1 MRLEGFPRDVV
12 LRDGAS
18 VSIRPV
24 EPDDG
29 ESLGEFYRELPE
41 EDRLFLRADV
51 TRPEWAEE
59 FIRSVDFD
67 TVISL
72 LAEHDERVVGNATL
86 YRSRHGWSAHVA
98 EIRIVVARRFQRHG
112 LGMTLASQ
120 LVRHAI
126 SLGLEK
132 IVAHVVDNQVGAK
145 RAFEKLGFHQDA
157 VLRGHVKDIR
167 GVTRD
172 LVVMS
177 NDVSHLWE
185 AMAALMADYSPTMG
199 E

>member
-1 MRLEGFPRDVV
+1 MRLEGFPRDVT
-12 LRDGAS
+12 LRDGKS
-18 VSIRPV
+18 VAIRPI
-24 EPDDG
+24 EPDDVDA
-29 ESLGEFYRELPE
+29 LGEFYRELPE
-41 EDRLFLRADV
+41 EDRLFLREDV

-59 FIRSVDFD
+59 FIRSVDSDSVF
-67 TVISL
+67 SL
-72 LAEHDERVVGNATL
+72 LAEHQERVVGNGTL

-98 EIRIVVARRFQRHG
+98 EIRIAVDRRFQRHG
-112 LGMTLASQ
+112 LGTALASQ
-120 LVRHAI
+120 LVRHAT

-145 RAFEKLGFHQDA
+145 RAFEKLGFHKDA

>member
-1 MRLEGFPRDVV
+1 MRLEGYPKDVT

-18 VSIRPV
+18 VSIRPI

-29 ESLGEFYRELPE
+29 EALAGFYRELPE
-41 EDRLFLRADV
+41 EDRLFLREDV
-51 TRPEWAEE
+51 TRPEWSDE

-67 TVISL
+67 RVFSL
-72 LAEHDERVVGNATL
+72 LAEHQERVVGNATL

-98 EIRIVVARRFQRHG
+98 EIRIAVARPFQHHG
-112 LGMTLASQ
+112 LGTALASQ
-120 LVRHAI
+120 LVRHAT

-145 RAFEKLGFHQDA
+145 RAFEKLGFHKDA

>member
-1 MRLEGFPRDVV
+1 MRLEGFPKDVT
-12 LRDGAS
+12 LRDGS
-18 VSIRPV
+18 TVSLRPI

-41 EDRLFLRADV
+41 EDRLFLREDV
-51 TRPEWAEE
+51 TRPEWPEE
-59 FIRSVDFD
+59 FIRSIDFES
-67 TVISL
+67 VVSL
-72 LAEHDERVVGNATL
+72 IAEHQDRVVGNATL

-98 EIRIVVARRFQRHG
+98 EIRIAVARQFQRHG
-112 LGMTLASQ
+112 LGTALASQ
-120 LVRHAI
+120 LVRHAT

-132 IVAHVVDNQVGAK
+132 IVAHVVDNQIGAK

-157 VLRGHVKDIR
+157 VLPGHVKDVR
-167 GVTRD
+167 GITRD

>member
-1 MRLEGFPRDVV
+1 MRLEGFPRDVT
-12 LRDGAS
+12 LRDGKS
-18 VSIRPV
+18 VAIRPI

-29 ESLGEFYRELPE
+29 EALGEFYRELPE
-41 EDRLFLRADV
+41 EDRLFLREDV
-51 TRPEWAEE
+51 THLEWAEE

-67 TVISL
+67 SVFSL
-72 LAEHDERVVGNATL
+72 LAEHQERVVGNATL

-98 EIRIVVARRFQRHG
+98 EIRIAVARQFQRHG
-112 LGMTLASQ
+112 LGTALASQ
-120 LVRHAI
+120 LVRHAT

-145 RAFEKLGFHQDA
+145 RAFEKLGFRKDA

>member
-1 MRLEGFPRDVV
+1 MRLEGFPREAT
-12 LRDGAS
+12 LRDGRT
-18 VSIRPV
+18 VKLRPIQ
-24 EPDDG
+24 PDD
-29 ESLGEFYRELPE
+29 ETTLGEFYRDLPE
-41 EDRLFLRADV
+41 EDRLFLREDV
-51 TRPEWAEE
+51 RRPGWAEE
-59 FIRSVDFD
+59 FIHAVDFD
-67 TVISL
+67 SIVSL
-72 LAEHDERVVGNATL
+72 VAESQEKIVGNATL

-98 EIRIVVARRFQRHG
+98 ELRIAVARQFQRHG
-112 LGMTLASQ
+112 LGTALASL

-126 SLGLEK
+126 ALGLEK

-145 RAFEKLGFHQDA
+145 RAFEKLGFRQDA
-157 VLRGHVKDIR
+157 VLPGHVKDIR

-185 AMAALMADYSPTMG
+185 AMAALVSDYSPTMG

>member
-41 EDRLFLRADV
+41 EDRLFLRDDV
-51 TRPEWAEE
+51 TRPEWVEE

-67 TVISL
+67 TVVSL
-72 LAEHDERVVGNATL
+72 LAEHEEQVVGNATL

-98 EIRIVVARRFQRHG
+98 EIRIVVARPFQRHG
-112 LGMTLASQ
+112 LGTALASQ
-120 LVRHAI
+120 LVLHAT

-132 IVAHVVDNQVGAK
+132 IVAHVVDNQVSAK
-145 RAFEKLGFHQDA
+145 RAFEKLGFHKDA

>member
-1 MRLEGFPRDVV
+1 MRLEGFPRDVT
-12 LRDGAS
+12 LRDGTT
-18 VSIRPV
+18 VTLRPI

-29 ESLGEFYRELPE
+29 QALGEFYRDLPE
-41 EDRLFLRADV
+41 EDRLFLREDV
-51 TRPEWAEE
+51 RRPGWAEE
-59 FIRSVDFD
+59 FIHSVDFD
-67 TVISL
+67 SIVSL
-72 LAEHDERVVGNATL
+72 LAEHQERVVGNATL

-98 EIRIVVARRFQRHG
+98 EIRIAVARPFQRHG
-112 LGMTLASQ
+112 LGTALASQ

-132 IVAHVVDNQVGAK
+132 IVAHVVDNQVAAK

-185 AMAALMADYSPTMG
+185 AMAALMSDYSPTMG